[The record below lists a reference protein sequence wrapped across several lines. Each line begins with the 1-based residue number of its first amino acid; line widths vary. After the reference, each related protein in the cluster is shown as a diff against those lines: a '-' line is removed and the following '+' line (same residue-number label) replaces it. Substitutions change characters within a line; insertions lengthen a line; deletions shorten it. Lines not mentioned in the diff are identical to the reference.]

1 MNSLNVLDINSLSDK
16 WFVSIISHST
26 GCFFTQLIVSFAMQS
41 HLSIFAFVSF
51 AFGIIAKIIIAQT
64 NVNMFSLCFLLRIL
78 WIQVLH
84 CI

>member
-1 MNSLNVLDINSLSDK
+1 MDGFLSCAED
-16 WFVSIISHST
+16 FQSEVV
-26 GCFFTQLIVSFAMQS
+26 QL
-41 HLSIFAFVSF
+41 IFAFVSF
-51 AFGIIAKIIIAQT
+51 AFGIVAKIIIAQT

>member
-1 MNSLNVLDINSLSDK
+1 MISKYFLS
-16 WFVSIISHST
+16 FHRLAFHST
-26 GCFFTQLIVSFAMQS
+26 ISFAICSFFSLMQS

-51 AFGIIAKIIIAQT
+51 AFGIIAKTIIAQT